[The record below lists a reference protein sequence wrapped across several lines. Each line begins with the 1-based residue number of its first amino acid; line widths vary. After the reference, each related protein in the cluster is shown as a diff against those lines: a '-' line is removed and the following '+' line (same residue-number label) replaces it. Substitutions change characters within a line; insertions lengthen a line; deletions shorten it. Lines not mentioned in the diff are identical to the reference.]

1 MNTDVNLSEL
11 FDRYLENDMNILEKQ
26 NFELRL
32 KVDMAFA
39 ERFRLHKEV
48 DEAMIED
55 DILNFRMQLERI
67 GTNNSELLES
77 TPMVIAEDLVPE
89 IDNAILE
96 QDIMALRAQLN
107 RIHSSVVEEVD
118 PVEISG
124 YSGIERAI
132 LDQDSL
138 ALNRELGIFE
148 ELVLNDGGR
157 ADLGISLLNQNV
169 DKAILQD
176 DVMSLRAALAEIGER
191 TVATKKVIPIRR
203 KVIQY
208 ASTAVAAVF
217 LLFMGSSLLLN
228 QNSGSLTSERTI
240 SKYFQSYDGIGNR
253 RGGSDESDRIIELGL
268 QKYNDGK
275 YADALEL
282 FEACMGD
289 PKRDQTILFY
299 AGSSALNIGD
309 PDKAL
314 RYFANYDAESLI
326 IEQVEWFSAG
336 CYLKKNDFDRAK
348 AILNKIKSD
357 PTHYY
362 HNQATALLKKA
373 GKDS

>member
-11 FDRYLENDMNILEKQ
+11 FDQYLENDMNILEKQ

-67 GTNNSELLES
+67 GTNNSGLLES

-89 IDNAILE
+89 MDNAILE

-148 ELVLNDGGR
+148 ELVINDGGH
-157 ADLGISLLNQNV
+157 ADLGTSLLNQDV
-169 DKAILQD
+169 DKAILED

-191 TVATKKVIPIRR
+191 TVATKVIPIRR
-203 KVIQY
+203 RVIRY

-217 LLFMGSSLLLN
+217 LLVMGSSILFN
-228 QNSGSLTSERTI
+228 QNNGSLTSERTI

-253 RGGSDESDRIIELGL
+253 RGPSEESDRIIELGL

-275 YADALEL
+275 YADALEV
-282 FEACMGD
+282 FEACIGD

-299 AGSSALNIGD
+299 AGSSALNVGD

-314 RYFANYDAESLI
+314 RYFANYDVESPI

-357 PTHYY
+357 PSHYY